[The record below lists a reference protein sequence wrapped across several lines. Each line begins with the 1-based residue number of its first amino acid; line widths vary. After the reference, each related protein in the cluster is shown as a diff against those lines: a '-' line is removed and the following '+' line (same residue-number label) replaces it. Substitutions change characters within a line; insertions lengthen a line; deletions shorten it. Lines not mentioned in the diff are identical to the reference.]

1 MDKLQTIYGD
11 LKLVASSKL
20 YLVNYFDEIRNSID
34 IECQT
39 FLDKPEATDELKEK
53 ATQQQLEMIE
63 QVGLF
68 EKSCLSEL
76 EKSPLEQLDLEE
88 LDRRVKSLDL
98 KDKKEVEKLEKEF
111 FCEAFNR
118 KKRIFMNKGCIFLA
132 KKPKRTEVLF
142 GILLFIEDEFVINSE
157 NDDKFQHL
165 KE

>member
-39 FLDKPEATDELKEK
+39 FLDKPEAIDELKEK

-98 KDKKEVEKLEKEF
+98 KDKKEVEKLEKEL

-142 GILLFIEDEFVINSE
+142 GILIFIEDEFVINRE